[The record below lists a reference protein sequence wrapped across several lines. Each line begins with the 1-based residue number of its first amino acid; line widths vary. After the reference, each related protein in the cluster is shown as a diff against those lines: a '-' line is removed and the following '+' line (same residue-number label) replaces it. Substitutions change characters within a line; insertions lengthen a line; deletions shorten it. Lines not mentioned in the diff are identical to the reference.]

1 MLTGERFDEEILK
14 PKNVK
19 KRAVKGVGRQLESY
33 AREDEIKKN

>member
-19 KRAVKGVGRQLESY
+19 KRAVKGAGRQLESY